1 MVLSSWDVWIPDF
14 LNELGFEE
22 VISDSGGFR
31 ADSSEDASAIVRAR
45 CFVFRP
51 GFVFRE
57 CECLVYPKKS
67 IFNKFIDL
75 LRRSDFHVSSESVEV
90 RGELNPVNDSSFCFL
105 GQDHFRCQSIN
116 VDLV

>member
-1 MVLSSWDVWIPDF
+1 MVLSSWDVGIPDF
-14 LNELGFEE
+14 LNELSSEE
-22 VISDSGGFR
+22 VVSDSGGFR
-31 ADSSEDASAIVRAR
+31 ADSSEDAPAIVRAR

-90 RGELNPVNDSSFCFL
+90 RGELNPVNDSPFCLL
-105 GQDHFRCQSIN
+105 G
-116 VDLV
+116 